1 VSFSL
6 CLNVIAC
13 RNKLGTIIY
22 ACTVYIKKC
31 ANNLFA
37 IKGKVRLE
45 TRAVTRYF
53 GFKKDVL
60 KIGMELA
67 TSI

>member
-1 VSFSL
+1 MH
-6 CLNVIAC
+6 
-13 RNKLGTIIY
+13 
-22 ACTVYIKKC
+22 CTVYIEKC

-53 GFKKDVL
+53 TFKRSSK
-60 KIGMELA
+60 KKEWN
-67 TSI
+67 

>member
-1 VSFSL
+1 VSFSE

-13 RNKLGTIIY
+13 RNKLGTII
-22 ACTVYIKKC
+22 CTVYIKKC

-37 IKGKVRLE
+37 IKGKVRFE
-45 TRAVTRYF
+45 TRAVIRYF

-60 KIGMELA
+60 KIGME
-67 TSI
+67 

>member
-1 VSFSL
+1 MH
-6 CLNVIAC
+6 
-13 RNKLGTIIY
+13 
-22 ACTVYIKKC
+22 CTVYIEKC

-53 GFKKDVL
+53 RFKRSSKNWNGISYVNL
-60 KIGMELA
+60 V
-67 TSI
+67 